1 MARDRMG
8 SGGKTIAEG
17 QSPGN
22 GVRSRG
28 GAGTPAR
35 QQQGEVRAP
44 DDPVAI
50 EVDAGLR
57 TPPGGE
63 QEGEGDGDEKGTPW
77 KRTQSARGSV
87 CQTRQRLRPWLT
99 NCQKCVAPLSTFE
112 RYGWAIGTTK
122 IK

>member
-1 MARDRMG
+1 MG

-63 QEGEGDGDEKGTPW
+63 QEGEVTPAHGPV
-77 KRTQSARGSV
+77 RIEVPEAGAPGCARA
-87 CQTRQRLRPWLT
+87 RPGL
-99 NCQKCVAPLSTFE
+99 
-112 RYGWAIGTTK
+112 TTK
-122 IK
+122 YNYFDTNLNN